1 VTPQADEGMPNAC
14 ILTTDDY
21 AARLAWIASLN
32 STALR
37 DEHRED
43 LRLDLLYAP
52 ESRDRVLELIEREKA
67 CCAFLSFTLH
77 DEPGQLRLVIQA
89 PETARDGADAAF
101 APFRSKAAA
110 SPACGCRAGASA

>member
-1 VTPQADEGMPNAC
+1 MSHDYNAILARVTGWGSAAIGVP
-14 ILTTDDY
+14 IL
-21 AARLAWIASLN
+21 
-32 STALR
+32 
-37 DEHRED
+37 
-43 LRLDLLYAP
+43 
-52 ESRDRVLELIEREKA
+52 
-67 CCAFLSFTLH
+67 AFLSFTLH